1 MRYRQV
7 KWDINSFCLQVPQQ
21 NEMLSYTVLQL
32 VLLVKM
38 KNIIPIKV
46 PNGWY
51 LKNLIL
57 QTFV

>member
-1 MRYRQV
+1 MQM
-7 KWDINSFCLQVPQQ
+7 PQQ

-32 VLLVKM
+32 VLLVKL
-38 KNIIPIKV
+38 KNIIPIKI

-57 QTFV
+57 QKFV

>member
-46 PNGWY
+46 PTVGIW
-51 LKNLIL
+51 K
-57 QTFV
+57 T